1 MIGIGTIYFILM
13 IVGIIIL
20 VIGFFQRSEKI
31 TNVFFVIGFAMFMVF
46 MIVGFLY
53 MSTVQDTWTTET
65 EYEIWSTDAPFGY
78 YWVHTEAEGSGCFL
92 AFRYHLDSQ
101 LTESYTVKYL
111 VENNQ
116 LKTMIFPSV
125 SENHK
130 VFLTDN
136 KDEMTLKYFE
146 VYEKL
151 PLAISVVES
160 WYEIY
165 IPDPNLFEEMI

>member
-1 MIGIGTIYFILM
+1 MIGIGTIYLILI
-13 IVGIIIL
+13 IVGIIVMCAGFFQKNTMIGSAFL
-20 VIGFFQRSEKI
+20 VIGFI
-31 TNVFFVIGFAMFMVF
+31 MFMVF
-46 MIVGFLY
+46 MIMGLSY
-53 MSTVQDTWTTET
+53 ISTVQDTWTTES

-92 AFRYHLDSQ
+92 AFRYHSDSQ

-151 PLAISVVES
+151 PGRTRVAES

-165 IPDPNLFEEMI
+165 IPDPNLFEDM